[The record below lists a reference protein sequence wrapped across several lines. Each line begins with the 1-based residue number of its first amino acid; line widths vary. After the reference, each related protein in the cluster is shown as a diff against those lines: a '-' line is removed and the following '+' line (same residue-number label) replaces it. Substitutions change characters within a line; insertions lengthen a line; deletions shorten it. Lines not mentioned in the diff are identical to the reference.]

1 MLLPPE
7 TLAPGTLGAAAF
19 VLSGSYLVFGLT
31 GFGSTV
37 LALPLLV
44 YLMPLKLAVPLLL
57 MLDFAASFLIIGRVR
72 RGVRMDEL
80 GRLLPF
86 LLVGMVLGA
95 TLLVRLPEKP
105 LLGVLGAFLVLY
117 AGYGLTRRT
126 GPPELSRA
134 WSAPFGLV
142 SGAFSAMFGTGGV
155 LLAVY
160 ISARIHDKTQ
170 FRATSATAIFFNAC
184 VRLAL
189 FGALGLLGDPKLW
202 TGWLVLLPCA
212 LLGIFLG
219 SHLHARVPAAG
230 VVRAVYLVLIVAGAS
245 LLLRV
250 AG

>member
-1 MLLPPE
+1 MLPAE
-7 TLAPGTLGAAAF
+7 TLVAAALL
-19 VLSGSYLVFGLT
+19 LSGSYLVFGLT

-57 MLDFAASFLIIGRVR
+57 LLDFMASFLIIGHVR
-72 RGVRMDEL
+72 RGVRIDEL

-86 LLVGMVLGA
+86 LLAGLVLGA

-105 LLGVLGAFLVLY
+105 LLGVLGVFLVLY
-117 AGYGLTRRT
+117 AAYGLLRRAGVPT
-126 GPPELSRA
+126 LTRA
-134 WSAPFGLV
+134 WGAPFGLA

-160 ISARIHDKTQ
+160 MSARIHDKAQ

-189 FGALGLLGDPKLW
+189 FGAVGLLGEERLW
-202 TGWLVLLPCA
+202 TAWLLLLPCA
-212 LLGIFLG
+212 LLGLFVG
-219 SHLHARVPAAG
+219 SRLHARVPASG
-230 VVRAVYLVLIVAGAS
+230 VVRAVYVVLLVAGAS
-245 LLLRV
+245 LLVRV
-250 AG
+250 AA

>member
-1 MLLPPE
+1 MLPAE
-7 TLAPGTLGAAAF
+7 TLAAAAL

-57 MLDFAASFLIIGRVR
+57 LLDFTASLLIVGRVR
-72 RGVRMDEL
+72 RGVRIDEL
-80 GRLLPF
+80 GRLVPF
-86 LLVGMVLGA
+86 LLAGLVLGA
-95 TLLVRLPEKP
+95 TLLVRLPERP
-105 LLGVLGAFLVLY
+105 LLGVLGVFLVLY
-117 AGYGLTRRT
+117 ASYGLARRA
-126 GPPELSRA
+126 GVPGMSRA
-134 WSAPFGLV
+134 WGPPFGLV

-160 ISARIHDKTQ
+160 ISARIRDKTE

-189 FGALGLLGDPKLW
+189 FGAMGLLGQPELW
-202 TGWLVLLPCA
+202 TAWLVLLPCA
-212 LLGIFLG
+212 MLGIFLG
-219 SHLHARVPAAG
+219 SRLHARVPAGG
-230 VVRAVYLVLIVAGAS
+230 VVRTVYLVLVVAGVS
-245 LLLRV
+245 LLVRV